1 MRHNV
6 SYMRQ
11 ERILREYDPRP
22 GDSVSALDYEYPAGA
37 QVPRHAHGSDQLLYA
52 IDGMMEVSSGR
63 SIWTIPPQFALWMP
77 ARTFHQIRMPGRVRM
92 RTLYFRPGVA
102 PRTPPGPSLI
112 YVAPLLRELI
122 VEAVRLGRLRLRN
135 RMECALR
142 DLLAAQLAKA
152 TSAPISITMPSEPR
166 ALAVGQ
172 LIVRNLEAAL
182 PLAILCADA
191 GVSVRTVQ
199 RIYRRELGID
209 IETWRR
215 QVRLTRAVQLLVAG
229 RSVKEVSFS
238 VGYRQP
244 SAFVDAFRRLFN
256 STPKAWTAGLRT
268 ADPSHSPLPQNPEVT
283 QTSGLS
289 S

>member
-1 MRHNV
+1 
-6 SYMRQ
+6 
-11 ERILREYDPRP
+11 
-22 GDSVSALDYEYPAGA
+22 
-37 QVPRHAHGSDQLLYA
+37 
-52 IDGMMEVSSGR
+52 
-63 SIWTIPPQFALWMP
+63 
-77 ARTFHQIRMPGRVRM
+77 
-92 RTLYFRPGVA
+92 
-102 PRTPPGPSLI
+102 
-112 YVAPLLRELI
+112 
-122 VEAVRLGRLRLRN
+122 
-135 RMECALR
+135 MECALR

-244 SAFVDAFRRLFN
+244 SAFVEAFRATF
-256 STPKAWTAGLRT
+256 
-268 ADPSHSPLPQNPEVT
+268 
-283 QTSGLS
+283 
-289 S
+289 